1 MSSISGKGMIDNQ
14 SNQIYFHDHLLTE
27 EKWKAI
33 IENDTAFNNQF
44 LYAVITTKIF
54 CKPSCKSRLPK
65 KENVRIFFR
74 AEQALSEDF
83 RPCKRCNPINELL
96 PENELIDTITKYID
110 HHFTEKLTLKFL
122 ADISHLSPYHLQ
134 RTFKKIT
141 GITPVQY
148 IQNVRLNTAKSYLL
162 HTDKAVVDIASTV
175 GITNTSYFVTLFK
188 KKTGQTP
195 NQFRQIQQN
204 LQ

>member
-1 MSSISGKGMIDNQ
+1 M
-14 SNQIYFHDHLLTE
+14 
-27 EKWKAI
+27 
-33 IENDTAFNNQF
+33 
-44 LYAVITTKIF
+44 
-54 CKPSCKSRLPK
+54 
-65 KENVRIFFR
+65 
-74 AEQALSEDF
+74 
-83 RPCKRCNPINELL
+83 
-96 PENELIDTITKYID
+96 
-110 HHFTEKLTLKFL
+110 
-122 ADISHLSPYHLQ
+122 ADICHGSPYHLQ

-162 HTDKAVVDIASTV
+162 HTDKAVVDITRTV